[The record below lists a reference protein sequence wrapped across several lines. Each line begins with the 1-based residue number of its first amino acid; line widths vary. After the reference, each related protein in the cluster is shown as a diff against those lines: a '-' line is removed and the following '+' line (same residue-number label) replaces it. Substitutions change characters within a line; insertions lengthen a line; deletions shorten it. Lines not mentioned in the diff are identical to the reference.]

1 MEKTP
6 LNKTPMLTSSINV
19 DIWVDVTSNDFFISG
34 SNTETKFPKN

>member
-34 SNTETKFPKN
+34 SNTEIKFPKN